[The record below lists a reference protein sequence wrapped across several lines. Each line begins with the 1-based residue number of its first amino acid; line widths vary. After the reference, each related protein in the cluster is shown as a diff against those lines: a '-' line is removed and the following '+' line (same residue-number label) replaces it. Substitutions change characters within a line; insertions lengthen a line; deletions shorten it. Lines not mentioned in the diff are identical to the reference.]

1 MPTAASTN
9 AVIYLGEA
17 AASPI
22 AETFDISANVTSD
35 TAEDTAHGD
44 TWRTRIPTL
53 NDFTLSLSK
62 HWVDDAGGG
71 REVQWVI
78 NRTILR
84 YYLYPVRTTTTIYWY
99 GTCRLGGGGLS
110 LGLEDVIDQ
119 EFEAYPVSQPL
130 YVHP

>member
-1 MPTAASTN
+1 MGTAAATN

-17 AASPI
+17 AASPVT
-22 AETFDISANVTSD
+22 ETFDISANVTSD

-53 NDFTLSLSK
+53 NDFEIALSK
-62 HWVDDAGGG
+62 HWDDAAGGG
-71 REVQWVI
+71 QIVQWVI
-78 NRTILR
+78 NRTVLR
-84 YYLYPVRTTTTIYWY
+84 YYLYPVRTTATIYWY
-99 GTCRLGGGGLS
+99 GTARVGGGGLT

-119 EFEAYPVSQPL
+119 EFTLYPVSQPV